1 MRSKGTRNKNFQE
14 RQDFVLRAAEAC
26 FARRGFHATSMKE
39 ICAEAHMSPGAL
51 YRYFPAKDDIVAA
64 LIEADRSR
72 WAAAMDALPAN
83 LGLMAALYQLAEM
96 GLADLQN
103 EASSSIWV
111 ETCAEAARSP
121 KVARTMADFYSEFET
136 RLAALVEAAQR
147 KREIASTDKPLPIA
161 RLIVAAFD
169 GLLLRRCFDPD
180 LDTVRLTQ
188 EFLSFIERALGA
200 GASTRGGRA

>member
-1 MRSKGTRNKNFQE
+1 MKSKGTRNKNFQE
-14 RQDFVLRAAEAC
+14 RQDAVLRSAEAC

-39 ICAEAHMSPGAL
+39 ICAEANMSPGAL
-51 YRYFPAKDDIVAA
+51 YRYFPSKDDIVSA
-64 LIEADRSR
+64 LIEADRVR

-83 LGLMAALYQLAEM
+83 LGLMAALHRLAEM

-103 EASSSIWV
+103 ETSSSIWV

-121 KVARTMADFYSEFET
+121 KVARTMAEFYSEFET

-147 KREIASTDKPLPIA
+147 KREIASTDKPLPVA

-169 GLLLRRCFDPD
+169 GLLLRRCFDPG
-180 LDTVRLTQ
+180 LDASRLTK
-188 EFLSFIERALGA
+188 EFLSFIDRALGA
-200 GASTRGGRA
+200 GASTRGERL